1 VKEVQGAT
9 SPHFHQTY
17 KSGVGKVP
25 QVPDLPD
32 LSDDM
37 AAIYQRIL
45 HGESVPPGTPG
56 LTELL
61 AGGLVA
67 VNRLAGQDTYN
78 AIEPRYAALQVTR
91 QIHAQIAAV
100 STYTGALP
108 GLLAS
113 LQDQFEAARP
123 PHDAIQHLK
132 GRDVINERIDHEHK
146 AIRAEILTAQPGQR
160 TRADLEYSYD
170 RDRSA
175 LEQGLSMRT
184 LYHSSVRRVP
194 TVGDW
199 AKAIAAAGGEIRTF
213 NGRFPRSIIFDRRVA
228 FVPVHTG
235 EDEPPAE
242 EAVMISDPLVVARI
256 AYSFELF
263 WERAE
268 PWFGG
273 SRGEDMG
280 VTTTATQRA
289 ILRELCLGRTQAQAA
304 KNLGIGPSWVNEQLG
319 QLRAKLGVET
329 LNEAIYWWATS
340 PDHAVQD

>member
-1 VKEVQGAT
+1 
-9 SPHFHQTY
+9 
-17 KSGVGKVP
+17 VP
-25 QVPDLPD
+25 QIPDLPD

-37 AAIYQRIL
+37 AAIYQRVL
-45 HGESVPPGTPG
+45 HGESVPSGTPG
-56 LTELL
+56 LAELL
-61 AGGLVA
+61 AGGLVV

-91 QIHAQIAAV
+91 QIHAQVAALA
-100 STYTGALP
+100 TYTGALP
-108 GLLAS
+108 GLLAA

-123 PHDAIQHLK
+123 PHDSIQHLK
-132 GRDVINERIDHEHK
+132 GREVINEHIDQEHK
-146 AIRAEILTAQPGQR
+146 AIRAEIITAQPGQR
-160 TRADLEYSYD
+160 TREDLEYSYD
-170 RDRSA
+170 RDRAA

-199 AKAIAAAGGEIRTF
+199 AKAIASAGGEIRTF

-235 EDEPPAE
+235 KDEPPNN
-242 EAVMISDPLVVARI
+242 EAVKISDPLVVARI

-280 VTTTATQRA
+280 MMTTPTQRA
-289 ILRELCLGRTQAQAA
+289 ILHELCLGRTQAQAG
-304 KNLGIGPSWVNEQLG
+304 KNLGIGSAWINEQLG
-319 QLRAKLGVET
+319 QLRKKLGVQT
-329 LNEAIYWWATS
+329 LNEVIYWWATS
-340 PDHAVQD
+340 PDHDLQD